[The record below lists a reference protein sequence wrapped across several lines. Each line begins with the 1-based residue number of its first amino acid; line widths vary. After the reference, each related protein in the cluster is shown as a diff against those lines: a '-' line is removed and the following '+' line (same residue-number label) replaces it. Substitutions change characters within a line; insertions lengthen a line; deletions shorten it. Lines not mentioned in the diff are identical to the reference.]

1 MLELNPL
8 PDYLQPLETSDMR
21 ALQCKPNP
29 DLDAFLR
36 LCGNHGPTPLH
47 SLHALAAHLDVASIH
62 VKDEGLRL
70 GMGSFK
76 ALGGGYAVARMVL
89 DEASSRL
96 KRAVTFEE
104 LQTLEVEAV
113 AKTMVFACATDGNH
127 GRSVAMGATRMG
139 AQSAIAVHEGVSG
152 PRVDAIK
159 QAGATIIRVPGT
171 YDDAVAQAS
180 RLCAECGWR
189 LVSDTS
195 WIGYE
200 HVPLLVMQGYTAL
213 VREIAEK
220 LPEPPTHVFL
230 QAGVGGMAAAVSACL
245 TDAYGSWAPMT
256 IVVEPDRAACVF
268 RSVMA
273 GKPSRMD
280 AGEPTVMA
288 MLECYEPS
296 LVAWRIL
303 SRLSDAFMTVEEHEA
318 VDAMRCL
325 ADPLEDDPRI
335 VAGESGGVGLA
346 GLLQVSGRPLYRDA
360 IGLDKHAR
368 VLVINTEG
376 ATDPQRY
383 EALLAHD
390 THSHP
395 QVAFS

>member
-1 MLELNPL
+1 MLELNTL
-8 PDYLQPLETSDMR
+8 PDYGQSLEKADWL
-21 ALQCKPNP
+21 ALQCRPNR

-36 LCGNHGPTPLH
+36 LCGSTEPTPVR
-47 SLHALAAHLDVASIH
+47 SLRALAAHLGVADVH
-62 VKDEGLRL
+62 VKDEGFRL

-89 DEASSRL
+89 DEASSRVN
-96 KRAVTFEE
+96 RIVTFEE
-104 LQTLEVEAV
+104 LQTPEIEAV
-113 AKTMVFACATDGNH
+113 ARTMVFACATDGNH
-127 GRSVAMGATRMG
+127 GRSVAMGASRVG
-139 AQSAIAVHEGVSG
+139 AQSAIVVHEGVSG

-159 QAGATIIRVPGT
+159 QAGATIIRVAGT
-171 YDDAVAQAS
+171 YDDAVAQAT

-195 WIGYE
+195 WPGYE
-200 HVPLLVMQGYTAL
+200 HAPRLVMQGYTAI
-213 VREIAEK
+213 VREIVAE

-245 TDAYGSWAPMT
+245 ADAYGSRAPMT
-256 IVVEPDRAACVF
+256 IVVEPDRAACLF
-268 RSVMA
+268 KSAMA
-273 GKPSRMD
+273 GKPLKIE

-296 LVAWRIL
+296 LVAWRVL
-303 SRLSDAFMTVEEHEA
+303 ARLADAFMTVDEQEA
-318 VDAMRCL
+318 VGAMRCL
-325 ADPLEDDPRI
+325 AAPLEDDPGI

-346 GLLQVSGRPLYRDA
+346 GLLQVSARTPYRDA
-360 IGLDKHAR
+360 IGLDRHAR

-383 EALLAHD
+383 EELLAYD
-390 THSHP
+390 MHSNP
-395 QVAFS
+395 QVAS